1 MTTTTTT
8 AAAAAAELPIVFDP
22 QNPFSDARILSR
34 AFAMLLDHLA
44 DYPDL
49 QVAQVLQGTIVKFE
63 DDNRDN
69 YRAASNFLRDQ
80 LLDWT

>member
-1 MTTTTTT
+1 
-8 AAAAAAELPIVFDP
+8 
-22 QNPFSDARILSR
+22 
-34 AFAMLLDHLA
+34 MLLDHLA